1 MPALPLNF
9 DPYNPIPNNP
19 FYSPPS
25 SYLQGP
31 FGPLVLGS
39 GLSISTDGIISATGG
54 GGSGGTVTSVA
65 AGAGLAGGVITTSGT
80 LSLAASGAVA
90 GSYAYP
96 ALSVDVYGRITSIS
110 SGSPVTGISANLP
123 IVLTGSTTSPTVSIQ
138 QASTSQVGATQLN
151 NSTSSNLTNQALTAA
166 AGKSLQDQINAIS
179 QNSNGLILAGTL
191 NATTGNVITATTAG
205 NAAGFTA
212 GAPVPAAAPA
222 INDYYLIVT
231 TGAASYTPTGG
242 TPILNVIVG
251 DYILVASGVW
261 TILRVGPVAGA
272 YATTTTAGIVELATP
287 SEAITGTD
295 PNLVLTPFTATA
307 AFVTR
312 NTFTAKGQI
321 LAGTGSSTYSALPLG
336 VDGQV
341 LTADSSATNGVKW
354 AAGGGGG
361 GSTVNITFQ
370 APLSS
375 STNPYT
381 GGSTLVDIADASTA
395 SCGVVQLAD
404 NAATSSGT
412 STTLAL
418 TPAGAASVYFPY
430 CDYTAKGQIA
440 VATGSNTYEVVGVG
454 TNGQVLKACSACNS
468 GVFWDSAAGTPATPT
483 ALGTMFGIGNPGAG
497 ANFAVGSS
505 ALQSVTSGLG
515 NSAVSIGAL
524 PLLTSG
530 CYNVALG
537 VCALYAETV
546 GSFNTAIGTGAL
558 ETQNGGEGNTVVGFG
573 SGKAITTGDCNNL
586 LGANSGCAL
595 TAGCFNVI
603 IGHNAGRTLTTA
615 CRNVIVGGGAGCVA
629 TGDSNIFIGDLSGSN
644 NTTGS
649 NNIAIGQSSVTSTA
663 SVSNEVTIGNS
674 SNNSYRIYGTWSNIS
689 DARDKKDVE
698 DLALGLEFVN
708 NLRPVKYVWDYR
720 DGSTQNGNSDIGFIA
735 QELLEV
741 QEEADAGYAQ
751 FVNQSNPEQLMV
763 TPGKLI
769 PVLVNAIKELKAEVE
784 ALKAK
789 LG

>member
-1 MPALPLNF
+1 
-9 DPYNPIPNNP
+9 
-19 FYSPPS
+19 
-25 SYLQGP
+25 
-31 FGPLVLGS
+31 
-39 GLSISTDGIISATGG
+39 
-54 GGSGGTVTSVA
+54 
-65 AGAGLAGGVITTSGT
+65 
-80 LSLAASGAVA
+80 
-90 GSYAYP
+90 
-96 ALSVDVYGRITSIS
+96 
-110 SGSPVTGISANLP
+110 
-123 IVLTGSTTSPTVSIQ
+123 
-138 QASTSQVGATQLN
+138 
-151 NSTSSNLTNQALTAA
+151 
-166 AGKSLQDQINAIS
+166 
-179 QNSNGLILAGTL
+179 
-191 NATTGNVITATTAG
+191 
-205 NAAGFTA
+205 
-212 GAPVPAAAPA
+212 
-222 INDYYLIVT
+222 
-231 TGAASYTPTGG
+231 
-242 TPILNVIVG
+242 
-251 DYILVASGVW
+251 
-261 TILRVGPVAGA
+261 
-272 YATTTTAGIVELATP
+272 
-287 SEAITGTD
+287 
-295 PNLVLTPFTATA
+295 
-307 AFVTR
+307 
-312 NTFTAKGQI
+312 
-321 LAGTGSSTYSALPLG
+321 
-336 VDGQV
+336 
-341 LTADSSATNGVKW
+341 
-354 AAGGGGG
+354 
-361 GSTVNITFQ
+361 
-370 APLSS
+370 
-375 STNPYT
+375 
-381 GGSTLVDIADASTA
+381 
-395 SCGVVQLAD
+395 VQLAD

-440 VATGSNTYEVVGVG
+440 VATGSNTYAIVGVG
-454 TNGQVLKACSACNS
+454 TNGQVLKACSTCTS
-468 GVFWDSAAGTPATPT
+468 GVFWDSAAGVAATPT
-483 ALGTMFGIGNPGAG
+483 ALGTMYGIGLPDAG

-558 ETQNGGEGNTVVGFG
+558 DTQNGGEGNTAVGFG
-573 SGKAITTGDCNNL
+573 SGTAITTGDCNNL
-586 LGANSGCAL
+586 LGSNSGCAL
-595 TAGCFNVI
+595 TTGCFNVI